1 VPAIIAIGYPSEATA
16 SLAAE
21 EARALAADLLVEPD
35 AIAEVVRDKEG
46 AFKVTSNHHA
56 VAGGP
61 TYGMFWGL
69 LFGVLF
75 FVPVLGLAVGA
86 ALGALMGVVTKLE
99 LSDEFQRQV
108 RDLLQPGTS
117 ALFMIVEKMTTDKA
131 LAALSQFGGT
141 VLKTSL
147 SKEAEEEIQQALHG
161 SPQAATVSTPR

>member
-1 VPAIIAIGYPSEATA
+1 MAEMIAIGYPDEETA
-16 SLAAE
+16 EKAAQEVTRLADQ
-21 EARALAADLLVEPD
+21 LIIEP
-35 AIAEVVRDKEG
+35 E
-46 AFKVTSNHHA
+46 A
-56 VAGGP
+56 VAVIRRDAQGRFHVNTMHHEVATGA
-61 TYGMFWGL
+61 TWGMFWGL

-86 ALGALMGVVTKLE
+86 GLGALMGLVSKLD

-117 ALFMIVEKMTTDKA
+117 ALFMVVEKMTTDKA

-147 SKEAEEEIQQALHG
+147 SREAEEEIQQALHG
-161 SPQAATVSTPR
+161 TPRAATSTSRS

>member
-1 VPAIIAIGYPSEATA
+1 MAELIAIGYPDEKT
-16 SLAAE
+16 AE
-21 EARALAADLLVEPD
+21 EAAREVTRLADQLIIEP
-35 AIAEVVRDKEG
+35 E
-46 AFKVTSNHHA
+46 A
-56 VAGGP
+56 VAVISRDPKGRFHVKTMHHEVATGA
-61 TYGMFWGL
+61 TWGMFWGL

-99 LSDEFQRQV
+99 LGDEFQRQV

-117 ALFMIVEKMTTDKA
+117 AVFMIVEKMTTDKA

-141 VLKTSL
+141 VLKPSL

-161 SPQAATVSTPR
+161 SPQAATVSTAR